1 MSDRD
6 RIRTTG
12 VDVAPP
18 SMSFAFHVSHEGID
32 NDVEA
37 LELTK
42 RMLRAENAL
51 RLSAET
57 VARYAESQSDRH
69 KAAVTQALQES
80 VVRQFFADPV
90 AKRFFGNM
98 AEGLSFLRGHAG
110 NFPSHYEELKACA
123 NYVRYTADCVPGE
136 LSVGDVVSHARLRD
150 VLLAPME
157 RCRDNVSLDVLVDA
171 DAHRPLLVVGS
182 SAT

>member
-1 MSDRD
+1 MSDRE
-6 RIRTTG
+6 RIRESG
-12 VDVAPP
+12 VDVAAP
-18 SMSFAFHVSHEGID
+18 SMSFQFHVSHAGID
-32 NDVEA
+32 DDAEA
-37 LELTK
+37 LDLTK

-51 RLSAET
+51 RLAPET

-69 KAAVTQALQES
+69 KSSVTLAVQES

-90 AKRFFGNM
+90 AKRFFSDM
-98 AEGLSFLRGHAG
+98 AAGLSFLRGHAG

-136 LSVGDVVSHARLRD
+136 LVVGDVIDRERLRG
-150 VLLAPME
+150 VQLAPME
-157 RCRDNVSLDVLVDA
+157 RCRDNVSFDALVDA
-171 DAHRPLLVVGS
+171 DARRPLLVVGS